1 MSANN
6 EEINSLIESR
16 YKHGFVTD
24 IESDSLPPGLN
35 EDVIRA
41 ISARK
46 NEPKFIERVN
56 FRQMARKKPRFA
68 TILHFALK
76 SIKHLLARTKWI
88 RKNNFRPRLFL
99 TRVRPR

>member
-1 MSANN
+1 MMSANKK
-6 EEINSLIESR
+6 EINSLIESR

-46 NEPKFIERVN
+46 NEPKFI
-56 FRQMARKKPRFA
+56 KKTPQ
-68 TILHFALK
+68 K
-76 SIKHLLARTKWI
+76 
-88 RKNNFRPRLFL
+88 RLEH
-99 TRVRPR
+99 